1 MMLSAEILSDFLLDL
16 WRIYFHLITSVP
28 YQEAELHHSNCI
40 TGRSNGSI
48 NHDSFCHFITKWL
61 HGTLL

>member
-28 YQEAELHHSNCI
+28 YQ
-40 TGRSNGSI
+40 
-48 NHDSFCHFITKWL
+48 DS
-61 HGTLL
+61 